1 MAIVTAQT
9 IDQRSE
15 PRLAPRPDATARMSI
30 LNGYEKTAPVT
41 VRILNFSGRG
51 LRLRSETNL
60 PAGTLVRLDLNST
73 MMLGEVCYTEPD
85 GDGFAIGLRLE
96 HSLLQTEGLERL
108 RQRFAEE
115 EMGQPARVLSR

>member
-1 MAIVTAQT
+1 
-9 IDQRSE
+9 
-15 PRLAPRPDATARMSI
+15 MSI
-30 LNGYEKTAPVT
+30 LNGYEKSAPVT
-41 VRILNFSGRG
+41 VRVLNFSGRG

-73 MMLGEVCYTEPD
+73 MMLGEVCYAEPD
-85 GDGFAIGLRLE
+85 GEGFALGLRLE

-115 EMGQPARVLSR
+115 EAGQMATIGSR